1 MKAKLCLHGVDI
13 KHQAQLVGLVKREL
27 AEYKLSY
34 KVSYKVKEKYFD
46 DNDMYKCRLTRFVP
60 KQPHADLCVICMWGV
75 LLVSDKP
82 VNVADIVL
90 EYEAGSSMTAGRVLT
105 FINRLLEGKQC
116 FVLEE
121 PDLSRR
127 IDLLRGRYF
136 LDKLPAYDETTAMT
150 ALQCHV
156 PWHLYS
162 INKLWEQLLLGGGLQ
177 KTVWRQL
184 RVKLRRLRSVLSMV
198 KPLFGE
204 ANVWKL
210 ALKQQADA
218 LSSVREYDVLLQTC
232 GRMGLRQAKAEQ
244 AVSLS
249 QQQARPVV
257 QSTMEP
263 GAGAVPQ
270 LQQLLQGL
278 RQQAQARALQ
288 QLQLNELSYEL
299 ARMLVA
305 LQQAAG
311 EKCEL
316 GLHEFFSK
324 RLGGWALKLVQLQDK
339 YGDIR
344 DMEQLHRVRIKLKR
358 FRYALQSVPELNASP
373 KLLRSLKYL
382 QDMLGLVHD
391 DYVNEQY
398 LRQLVSAHPELPEL
412 RYEVA
417 LLRGWEQAKADAALD
432 QLAGQWQ
439 EFERLLGEWLEELE

>member
-136 LDKLPAYDETTAMT
+136 LDKLPDYDEKTAMT
-150 ALQCHV
+150 ALRCHI
-156 PWHLYS
+156 PWHLYV
-162 INKLWEQLLLGGGLQ
+162 INKLWEQLLLAGGGQRQL
-177 KTVWRQL
+177 WRQL
-184 RVKLRRLRSVLSMV
+184 RVKLRRLRSVLALV
-198 KPLFGE
+198 KPLFPK
-204 ANVWKL
+204 AADWQRT
-210 ALKQQADA
+210 LKAQATA
-218 LSSVREYDVLLQTC
+218 LSGVREYDVLLQTC
-232 GRMGLRQAKAEQ
+232 ARLRSAQDREAKA
-244 AVSLS
+244 AWVL
-249 QQQARPVV
+249 QQQDAEPVA
-257 QSTMEP
+257 QSTMLP
-263 GAGAVPQ
+263 VAAVPN
-270 LQQLLQGL
+270 LQRLLEGL
-278 RQQAQARALQ
+278 RQQAQVRALQ
-288 QLQLNELSYEL
+288 QLKLNQLTYEL
-299 ARMLVA
+299 TQLYMAVYSW
-305 LQQAAG
+305 AG
-311 EKCEL
+311 APCCL
-316 GLHEFFSK
+316 SLREFFVQ
-324 RLGGWALKLVQLQDK
+324 RLGKWARKLQELPQLQPDVQ
-339 YGDIR
+339 
-344 DMEQLHRVRIKLKR
+344 DMEQLHRMRIRLKR
-358 FRYALQSVPELNASP
+358 FRYALQSVPELGAASQ
-373 KLLRSLKYL
+373 LLRSLKYL
-382 QDMLGLVHD
+382 QDLLGVVHD

-398 LRQLVSAHPELPEL
+398 LVQLVAAYPELPEL

-417 LLRGWEQAKADAALD
+417 LLRGYEQAKADGALE
-432 QLAGQWQ
+432 QLSAQWQ
-439 EFERLLGEWLEELE
+439 EFGRLLGEWLEELE

>member
-1 MKAKLCLHGVDI
+1 MKARLCLHGVDV
-13 KHQAQLVGLVKREL
+13 KHQAQLVGLVK
-27 AEYKLSY
+27 KLLPSA
-34 KVSYKVKEKYFD
+34 KVSYKVKEKYFP
-46 DNDMYKCRLTRFVP
+46 DNDMYKCRVARFQP
-60 KQPHADLCVICMWGV
+60 KSKGAGYRVLCSWGV
-75 LLVSDKP
+75 LLVCDKL
-82 VNVADIVL
+82 VNVADITL
-90 EYEAGSSMTAGRVLT
+90 EFARDNAAAVAAVRH
-105 FINRLLEGKQC
+105 LLEQLLAGKQH
-116 FVLEE
+116 FVLDE
-121 PDLSRR
+121 PDLARR
-127 IDLLRGRYF
+127 LDLLRGRYY
-136 LDKLPAYDETTAMT
+136 LDNLEGYDGERAMT
-150 ALQCHV
+150 ALSCHV
-156 PWHLYS
+156 PWQLYS
-162 INKLWEQLLLGGGLQ
+162 INKLWEQLLLAGGGQRQL
-177 KTVWRQL
+177 WRQL

-391 DYVNEQY
+391 GYVNEQY
-398 LRQLVSAHPELPEL
+398 LRQLVAAHPELPEL

-417 LLRGWEQAKADAALD
+417 LLRGWEQAKADAALE

>member
-150 ALQCHV
+150 ALRCHI
-156 PWHLYS
+156 PWHLYV
-162 INKLWEQLLLGGGLQ
+162 INKLWEQLLLAGGGQRQL
-177 KTVWRQL
+177 WRQL
-184 RVKLRRLRSVLSMV
+184 RVKLRRLRSVLALV
-198 KPLFGE
+198 KPLFPK
-204 ANVWKL
+204 AADWQRT
-210 ALKQQADA
+210 LKAQATA
-218 LSSVREYDVLLQTC
+218 LSGVREYDVLLQTC
-232 GRMGLRQAKAEQ
+232 ARLRSAQDREAKA
-244 AVSLS
+244 AWVL
-249 QQQARPVV
+249 QQQDAEPVA
-257 QSTMEP
+257 QSTMLP
-263 GAGAVPQ
+263 VAAVPN
-270 LQQLLQGL
+270 LQRLLEGL
-278 RQQAQARALQ
+278 RQQAQVRALQ
-288 QLQLNELSYEL
+288 QFKLNQLTYEL
-299 ARMLVA
+299 TQLYMAVYSW
-305 LQQAAG
+305 AG
-311 EKCEL
+311 APCCL
-316 GLHEFFSK
+316 SLREFFVQ
-324 RLGGWALKLVQLQDK
+324 RLGKWARKLQELPQLQPDVQ
-339 YGDIR
+339 
-344 DMEQLHRVRIKLKR
+344 DMEQLHRMRIRLKR
-358 FRYALQSVPELNASP
+358 FRYALQSVPELGAASQ
-373 KLLRSLKYL
+373 LLRSLKYL
-382 QDMLGLVHD
+382 QDLLGVVHD

-398 LRQLVSAHPELPEL
+398 LVQLVAAYPELPEL

-417 LLRGWEQAKADAALD
+417 LLRGYEQAKADRALE
-432 QLAGQWQ
+432 QLSAQWQ

>member
-136 LDKLPAYDETTAMT
+136 LDKLPDYDEKTAMT
-150 ALQCHV
+150 ALRCHI
-156 PWHLYS
+156 PWHLYV
-162 INKLWEQLLLGGGLQ
+162 INKLWEQLLLAGGGQRQL
-177 KTVWRQL
+177 WRQL
-184 RVKLRRLRSVLSMV
+184 RVKLRRLRSVLALV
-198 KPLFGE
+198 KPLFPK
-204 ANVWKL
+204 AADWQRT
-210 ALKQQADA
+210 LKAQATA
-218 LSSVREYDVLLQTC
+218 LSGVREYDVLLQTC
-232 GRMGLRQAKAEQ
+232 ARLRSAQDREAKA
-244 AVSLS
+244 AWVL
-249 QQQARPVV
+249 QQQDAEPVA
-257 QSTMEP
+257 QSTMLP
-263 GAGAVPQ
+263 VAAVPN
-270 LQQLLQGL
+270 LQRLLEGL
-278 RQQAQARALQ
+278 RQQAQVRALQ
-288 QLQLNELSYEL
+288 QLKLNQLTYEL
-299 ARMLVA
+299 TQLYMAVYSW
-305 LQQAAG
+305 AG
-311 EKCEL
+311 APCCL
-316 GLHEFFSK
+316 SLREFFVQ
-324 RLGGWALKLVQLQDK
+324 RLGKWARKLQELPQLQPDVQ
-339 YGDIR
+339 
-344 DMEQLHRVRIKLKR
+344 DMEQLHRMRIRLKR
-358 FRYALQSVPELNASP
+358 FRYALQSVPELGAASQ
-373 KLLRSLKYL
+373 LLRSLKYL
-382 QDMLGLVHD
+382 QDLLGVVHD
-391 DYVNEQY
+391 DYVNVQY
-398 LRQLVSAHPELPEL
+398 LVQLVAAYPELPEL

-417 LLRGWEQAKADAALD
+417 LLRGYEQAKADAALE

>member
-1 MKAKLCLHGVDI
+1 MKARLCLHGVDV
-13 KHQAQLVGLVKREL
+13 KHQAQLLGLVKKEL
-27 AEYKLSY
+27 KEYK
-34 KVSYKVKEKYFD
+34 VTYKVKEKYFP
-46 DNDMYKCRLTRFVP
+46 DNDMYKCRVARFMPQNEEEWLRVYC
-60 KQPHADLCVICMWGV
+60 AWGV
-75 LLVSDKP
+75 LLVSDKLI
-82 VNVADIVL
+82 NVADIII
-90 EYEAGSSMTAGRVLT
+90 EYEAGTLAEERVQG
-105 FINRLLEGKQC
+105 IVRSILESKLH
-116 FVLEE
+116 FVLDEH
-121 PDLSRR
+121 DLARR

-417 LLRGWEQAKADAALD
+417 LLRGWEQAKADAALE

>member
-136 LDKLPAYDETTAMT
+136 LDKLPDYDEKTAMT
-150 ALQCHV
+150 ALRCHI
-156 PWHLYS
+156 PWHLYV
-162 INKLWEQLLLGGGLQ
+162 INKLWEQLLLAGGGQRQL
-177 KTVWRQL
+177 WRQL
-184 RVKLRRLRSVLSMV
+184 RVKLRRLRSVLALV
-198 KPLFGE
+198 KPLFPK
-204 ANVWKL
+204 AADWQRT
-210 ALKQQADA
+210 LKAQATA
-218 LSSVREYDVLLQTC
+218 LSGVREYDVLLQTC
-232 GRMGLRQAKAEQ
+232 ARLRSAQDREAKA
-244 AVSLS
+244 AWVL
-249 QQQARPVV
+249 QQQDAEPVA
-257 QSTMEP
+257 QSTMLP
-263 GAGAVPQ
+263 VAAVPN
-270 LQQLLQGL
+270 LQRLLEGL
-278 RQQAQARALQ
+278 RQQAQVRALQ
-288 QLQLNELSYEL
+288 QLKLNQLTYEL
-299 ARMLVA
+299 TQLYMAVYSW
-305 LQQAAG
+305 AG
-311 EKCEL
+311 APCCL
-316 GLHEFFSK
+316 SLREFFVQ
-324 RLGGWALKLVQLQDK
+324 RLGKWARKLQELPQLQPDVQ
-339 YGDIR
+339 
-344 DMEQLHRVRIKLKR
+344 DMEQLHRMRIRLKR
-358 FRYALQSVPELNASP
+358 FRYALQSVPELGAASQ
-373 KLLRSLKYL
+373 LLRSLKYL
-382 QDMLGLVHD
+382 QDLLGVVHD

-398 LRQLVSAHPELPEL
+398 LVQLVAAYPELPEL

-417 LLRGWEQAKADAALD
+417 LLRGYEQAKADGALE
-432 QLAGQWQ
+432 QLSAQWQ

>member
-136 LDKLPAYDETTAMT
+136 LDKLPDYDEKTAMT
-150 ALQCHV
+150 ALRCHI
-156 PWHLYS
+156 PWHLYV
-162 INKLWEQLLLGGGLQ
+162 INKLWEQLLLAGGGQRQL
-177 KTVWRQL
+177 WRQL
-184 RVKLRRLRSVLSMV
+184 RVKLRRLRSVLALV
-198 KPLFGE
+198 KPLFPK
-204 ANVWKL
+204 AADWQRT
-210 ALKQQADA
+210 LKAQATA
-218 LSSVREYDVLLQTC
+218 LSGVREYDVLLQTC
-232 GRMGLRQAKAEQ
+232 ARLRSAQDREAKA
-244 AVSLS
+244 AWVL
-249 QQQARPVV
+249 QQQDAEPVA
-257 QSTMEP
+257 QSTMLP
-263 GAGAVPQ
+263 VAAVPN
-270 LQQLLQGL
+270 LQRLLEGL
-278 RQQAQARALQ
+278 RQQAQVRALQ
-288 QLQLNELSYEL
+288 QFKLNQLTYEL
-299 ARMLVA
+299 TQLYMAVYSW
-305 LQQAAG
+305 AG
-311 EKCEL
+311 APCCL
-316 GLHEFFSK
+316 SLREFFVQ
-324 RLGGWALKLVQLQDK
+324 RLGKWARKLQALPQLQPDVQ
-339 YGDIR
+339 
-344 DMEQLHRVRIKLKR
+344 DMEQLHRMRIRLKR
-358 FRYALQSVPELNASP
+358 FRYALQSVPELGAASQ
-373 KLLRSLKYL
+373 LLRSLKYL
-382 QDMLGLVHD
+382 QDLLGVVHD

-398 LRQLVSAHPELPEL
+398 LVQLVAAYPELPEL

-417 LLRGWEQAKADAALD
+417 LLRGYEQAKADRALE
-432 QLAGQWQ
+432 QLSAQWQ